1 MKRKALGKGLKAFL
15 PEELGILKEERYADL
30 GLDQLRPN
38 PLQPRQKFSPES
50 LEELA
55 QSIKTS
61 GLIQPIIV
69 VPDGND
75 YRIIVGERRWR
86 AAQKIGLK
94 KIPVLI
100 RIIPKEQQLEVS
112 LIENIQREE
121 LNPIEI
127 AHAYQKL
134 IQELNYTQQ
143 QIAEKVGK
151 DRTSVT
157 NYLRLLKLPPEIQEE
172 LAENN
177 ISMGHARALIAIKD
191 PEQQKYL
198 CRLIVERTLSVRDV
212 EKMINRAKVKPKKTQ
227 IPDPDLLALQE
238 ELLKLL
244 GTKVTIQ
251 GNQNKGTVKI
261 YYYSLDDLNRIYEL
275 IKGVSS

>member
-30 GLDQLRPN
+30 DIDQLKPN
-38 PLQPRQKFSPES
+38 PLQPRLKFNPES
-50 LEELA
+50 IEELA
-55 QSIKTS
+55 QSIKSS
-61 GLIQPIIV
+61 GLIQPLIV
-69 VPDGND
+69 APEGDGFK
-75 YRIIVGERRWR
+75 IIVGERRWR

-100 RIIPKEQQLEVS
+100 RTIPKEQEIEVS
-112 LIENIQREE
+112 LIENLQREE

-134 IQELNYTQQ
+134 IQELQYTQK

-157 NYLRLLKLPPEIQEE
+157 NYLRLLKLPEEIQEE
-172 LAENN
+172 LAENK
-177 ISMGHARALIAIKD
+177 ISMGHARALLALKN
-191 PEQQKYL
+191 PEQQKHV
-198 CRLIVERTLSVRDV
+198 CRLIIQKNLSVREI
-212 EKMINRAKVKPKKTQ
+212 EKMISRPQMKPKKEE
-227 IPDPDLLALQE
+227 ILDPNLLALQE

-244 GTKVTIQ
+244 GTKVTLQ
-251 GNQNKGTVKI
+251 GNQNKGTLKI

-275 IKGVSS
+275 IKGVAL

>member
-30 GLDQLRPN
+30 DIDQLKPN
-38 PLQPRQKFSPES
+38 PLQPRLKFNPES
-50 LEELA
+50 IEELA
-55 QSIKTS
+55 QSIKSS
-61 GLIQPIIV
+61 GLIQPLIV
-69 VPDGND
+69 AHEEDGFK
-75 YRIIVGERRWR
+75 IIVGERRWR

-100 RIIPKEQQLEVS
+100 RTIPKEQELEVS
-112 LIENIQREE
+112 LTENLQREE

-134 IQELNYTQQ
+134 IQELQYTQQ
-143 QIAEKVGK
+143 QIAAKVGK

-157 NYLRLLKLPPEIQEE
+157 NYLRLLKLPEEIQGE
-172 LAENN
+172 LAENK
-177 ISMGHARALIAIKD
+177 ISMGHARALLAVKD
-191 PEQQKYL
+191 PELQKRV
-198 CRLIVERTLSVRDV
+198 CRLIIQKNLSVREV
-212 EKMINRAKVKPKKTQ
+212 EKMISRTQIKPKKESAL
-227 IPDPDLLALQE
+227 DPNLLALQE

-244 GTKVTIQ
+244 GTKVTLQ
-251 GNQNKGTVKI
+251 GNQNKGTLKI

-275 IKGVSS
+275 IKGVAP